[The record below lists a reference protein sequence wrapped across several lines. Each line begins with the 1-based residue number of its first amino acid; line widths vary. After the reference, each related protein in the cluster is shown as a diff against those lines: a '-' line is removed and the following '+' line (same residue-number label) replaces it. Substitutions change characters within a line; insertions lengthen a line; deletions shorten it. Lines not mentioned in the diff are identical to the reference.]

1 MHNNHKIPVSRSI
14 YLSLLACGL
23 VCAASP
29 AYAGFQWIA
38 PSAPAA
44 PTETI
49 QIAPELP
56 STPLASQVIEA
67 RTPLPPVKGLE
78 GKKPA
83 PSAEKPVL
91 GFADNIPLSVALRQV
106 LPQEIG
112 FSVAKDVSLGSLV
125 SWKGGAPWRDV
136 LKSMLIPAGLV
147 FEEQGSLVHVIHA
160 TEAQVKAAAG
170 MPASPAHSF
179 PVAPLASGAASTP
192 VSVPDPGKPMALVPP
207 AAGVAP
213 VPVASVV
220 TPSVAEENKAF
231 NTWAGNKG
239 DTLQRVLEDWCQRA
253 NVEMNWQ
260 AEYDYPLQ
268 ASVSFAGSFEEA
280 VRNLLSGFQEA
291 KPQPVGFLYN
301 SQTAGQTVL
310 VVQVRG
316 NNYNE

>member
-1 MHNNHKIPVSRSI
+1 MHNNHKIPVSRSF

-44 PTETI
+44 PAETV
-49 QIAPELP
+49 QIAPALP
-56 STPLASQVIEA
+56 SAPLAPQVIEA
-67 RTPLPPVKGLE
+67 RTPLPPIKGLE
-78 GKKPA
+78 EKKPA
-83 PSAEKPVL
+83 SSAEKPVL

-112 FSVAKDVSLGSLV
+112 FSVAKDVSLGTLV

-136 LKSMLIPAGLV
+136 LKTMLIPAGLV
-147 FEEQGSLVHVIHA
+147 FEEQGSLVHVVHA

-170 MPASPAHSF
+170 MPAAPAHTL
-179 PVAPLASGAASTP
+179 PA
-192 VSVPDPGKPMALVPP
+192 VPPSAGGMPALSAEPGKPMALVPP
-207 AAGVAP
+207 AAGAAP
-213 VPVASVV
+213 VPAASVV
-220 TPSVAEENKAF
+220 TPSAAEENKTF
-231 NTWAGNKG
+231 STWAGNKG
-239 DTLQRVLEDWCQRA
+239 DTLQRVLEDWCKRA
-253 NVEMNWQ
+253 NVEINWQ

-280 VRNLLSGFQEA
+280 VRNLLTGFQEA